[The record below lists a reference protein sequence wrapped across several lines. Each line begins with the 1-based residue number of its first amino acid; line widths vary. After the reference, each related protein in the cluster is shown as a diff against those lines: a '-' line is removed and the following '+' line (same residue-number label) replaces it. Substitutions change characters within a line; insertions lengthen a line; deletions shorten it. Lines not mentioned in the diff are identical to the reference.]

1 MSPAAAAVIVAISLA
16 LILVM
21 AGNSRDGFQAV
32 RSIALVAVVVIALA
46 AVIGIL
52 IHR

>member
-1 MSPAAAAVIVAISLA
+1 MSPAGAAIIVAISLA

-21 AGNSRDGFQAV
+21 AGNSREGFKAV
-32 RSIALVAVVVIALA
+32 RSIALVAGVVIVLA